1 MNRPVSINATTSGP
15 LAIDRE
21 HRPLPFWVPILV
33 LVAVV
38 CGVLALD
45 TSITLEQRIAL
56 IQQSGIYP

>member
-1 MNRPVSINATTSGP
+1 MNRPVSINATTSGR

-21 HRPLPFWVPILV
+21 HRPLPLWAPILV

-45 TSITLEQRIAL
+45 ASITLEQRIAL

>member
-1 MNRPVSINATTSGP
+1 MNRPVSINATTSRP

-21 HRPLPFWVPILV
+21 RPVPLWIPILV
-33 LVAVV
+33 LVALV

-45 TSITLEQRIAL
+45 ASITLEQRIAL